1 MSVMGLIARL
11 LGREEGSASVEHGP
25 LYPQVKDAM
34 REVQAYARSHGGNID
49 LVGVNEEGDVKIRF
63 RGTCVGCPMS
73 SLTLKLG
80 IEERLRILVPGVKK
94 VIQA

>member
-1 MSVMGLIARL
+1 MDTVGL
-11 LGREEGSASVEHGP
+11 LGRIFGRKPADQAAQGP
-25 LYPQVKDAM
+25 LYAQVRDAM

-49 LVGVNEEGDVKIRF
+49 LLSVNEEGDVRIRF

-80 IEERLRILVPGVKK
+80 IEERLRILVPGVRK
-94 VIQA
+94 VVQS

>member
-1 MSVMGLIARL
+1 MGLIARL
-11 LGREEGSASVEHGP
+11 LGRGEGSASAEHGP

>member
-1 MSVMGLIARL
+1 MGLVARIF
-11 LGREEGSASVEHGP
+11 GKGTSTDPSDHGP
-25 LYPQVKDAM
+25 LYPQVRDAM

-49 LVGVNEEGDVKIRF
+49 LVGVSEEGDVKIRF

-80 IEERLRILVPGVKK
+80 IEERLRVLVPGVKK

>member
-1 MSVMGLIARL
+1 MGLLARL
-11 LGREEGSASVEHGP
+11 LGRGDSSDPAEHGP

-49 LVGVNEEGDVKIRF
+49 LVGVNENGDVKIRF

>member
-1 MSVMGLIARL
+1 MGILARF
-11 LGREEGSASVEHGP
+11 LGRGDSSDPAAHGP

-49 LVGVNEEGDVKIRF
+49 LVSVNQEGDVKIRF

-80 IEERLRILVPGVKK
+80 IEERLRILVPGVKR